1 MTYCRDK
8 RPARLGDAGVP
19 RLLYGDYPD
28 SAVTDPTGSDK
39 GINRVHRGGD
49 WDTFARAC
57 RSAYRG
63 YDMQDSG
70 YEIVGFRL
78 ALVPVQ

>member
-39 GINRVHRGGD
+39 GINRVHRGGSFD
-49 WDTFARAC
+49 APARVC

-63 YDMQDSG
+63 MNAPDYG
-70 YEIVGFRL
+70 YEDVGFRL